1 MRLGGGFPIVVFYR
15 SRLDPLMRTIL
26 DPAEP
31 FHTSN
36 PHKKDSNGRRE
47 NYPEPLPHLEMP
59 AGLME
64 LL

>member
-1 MRLGGGFPIVVFYR
+1 MRLGGGFPIFVFYR
-15 SRLDPLMRTIL
+15 SRLDPLMRTIM

-47 NYPEPLPHLEMP
+47 NYP
-59 AGLME
+59 
-64 LL
+64 